1 VRENPRVLHVVAAAV
16 IAGERVLATLR
27 EGIDGG
33 WEFPGGKVEPGE
45 TEPVALARELQEE
58 LELHVRVGG
67 RLAEVDDG
75 RIRLVLLE
83 AHAASGATLPAS
95 VRSQWLGPD
104 QLDEVSWLPLDR
116 ALLPAVRALLLAR
129 VEG

>member
-1 VRENPRVLHVVAAAV
+1 MLHVVAAAV

-58 LELHVRVGG
+58 LGLEVHVGR

-83 AHAASGATLPAS
+83 ASPLSEPLLPAS
-95 VRSQWLGPD
+95 IAARWRTAAELDRLG
-104 QLDEVSWLPLDR
+104 WLPLDR
-116 ALLPAVRALLLAR
+116 ALLPAVRALLQGR

>member
-1 VRENPRVLHVVAAAV
+1 MLHVVAGAV
-16 IAGERVLATLR
+16 VVADRVLATLR
-27 EGIDGG
+27 EGPDGG

-58 LELHVRVGG
+58 LGLEVHVGR

-83 AHAASGATLPAS
+83 ASPLGEPLLPAS
-95 VRSQWLGPD
+95 IAARWRTAAELDRLG
-104 QLDEVSWLPLDR
+104 WLPLDR
-116 ALLPAVRALLLAR
+116 ALLPAVRALLQGR